1 MGFDILLGA
10 EKGIAETYIKEE
22 KKNVS
27 KPPKIKGDVEGSYS
41 SL

>member
-1 MGFDILLGA
+1 LLRA

-22 KKNVS
+22 KKMCANLQR
-27 KPPKIKGDVEGSYS
+27 IKGDAEGSYL